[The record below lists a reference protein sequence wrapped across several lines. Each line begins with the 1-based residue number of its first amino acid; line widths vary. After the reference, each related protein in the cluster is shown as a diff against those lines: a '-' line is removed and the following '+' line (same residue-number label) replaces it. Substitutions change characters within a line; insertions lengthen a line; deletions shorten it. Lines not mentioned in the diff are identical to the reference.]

1 MAAPSG
7 PNPAPALGINGP
19 LVKRLRHRPFTAVTR
34 VRVPY
39 GSPIWRLS
47 SAGRALA
54 SHARGHRFEFCS
66 LHHKGCVAK
75 RKFCGTSFV
84 CPFLPNWSLTAP
96 VQPGGRTPPS
106 SPWAQSRLSRRM
118 EGCFPPPST
127 AFPPHPAML
136 LYGARRPPKENSPR
150 RPSDLRGLF
159 GLIPGMVSELSLCAC
174 GQPQRRP

>member
-96 VQPGGRTPPS
+96 VQPGGEPPI
-106 SPWAQSRLSRRM
+106 LSVGSIAPFTADGRV
-118 EGCFPPPST
+118 FPST
-127 AFPPHPAML
+127 KYGFSPHPAML